1 MSYPYILQGN
11 NVVVVIGSNSYTF
24 NKSHISYQKVVEAIK
39 AGDWNLVKDIIEPK
53 KVILSYG
60 SGNISIKGETLY
72 WKGEEFHNSITR
84 RMVEMFQEG
93 FSIEPLVLFMENLMQ
108 NPSYR
113 AVNELYGFLEKN
125 TLPIT
130 PDGHFLAYKKVKSDY
145 LDVHSGTVPNKP
157 AYVFTAEDIAS
168 MPISGGKKNE
178 VTVNVENGVTVVSME
193 RNRVNDDK
201 NQTCSEGLH
210 FCSTE
215 YLKSFGGDRIM
226 ILKINP
232 RDVVSIPTD
241 YNYSKGRACRYEI
254 VSELGVDPEEAFG
267 SSVMSDANS
276 ANE

>member
-1 MSYPYILQGN
+1 MSYPYILQGS
-11 NVVVVIGSNSYTF
+11 NVVVVIGSNSHTF
-24 NKSHISYQKVVEAIK
+24 NKSHILYQKIVDAIK
-39 AGDWNLVKDIIEPK
+39 ESNWDRVKELIDPR
-53 KVILSYG
+53 KVIINYG
-60 SGNISIKGETLY
+60 SGNIAIKGDKLF

-130 PDGHFLAYKKVKSDY
+130 PDGHFLAYKKVEDTY
-145 LDVHSGTVPNKP
+145 LDVHSKTVPNKP
-157 AYVFTAEDIAS
+157 SYLFTDEEKAT
-168 MPISGGKKNE
+168 MPILGGRKKE
-178 VTVNVENGVTVVSME
+178 VTVDIENNVTVVSMD

-210 FCSTE
+210 FCSKE
-215 YLKSFGGDRIM
+215 YLGSFGGNRIM

-241 YNYSKGRACRYEI
+241 YNHSKGRACRYEVI
-254 VSELGVDPEEAFG
+254 SELGVDPDEAFTK
-267 SSVMSDANS
+267 SIMDNAN
-276 ANE
+276 A